1 MGNIGFQWLP
11 TCAQNKGYSVCS
23 WRALPSL
30 CEHRQ
35 EMLLDHAVGR
45 FPLPIFSLFSH
56 HLLCGFI
63 TSAVAPS
70 PPLWRCHLFM
80 VLPSLSGVFCTLTS
94 HCPLCA
100 SFQLR
105 PGHFSITNTAL
116 HPPWH
121 LSLPPGVCAG
131 PTVPM
136 PPVFPAYICS
146 SCLPGFWPDSGR
158 AIITPA
164 LMLHDYSFCS
174 AMFNGILNGIH
185 EEAHKTINNTLFG
198 SKRVLYNIK
207 FRAYFFFIKRSG
219 INIHSEPQ
227 SRSYSILA

>member
-1 MGNIGFQWLP
+1 MFAECHGMG
-11 TCAQNKGYSVCS
+11 AQRSEWS
-23 WRALPSL
+23 S
-30 CEHRQ
+30 HS
-35 EMLLDHAVGR
+35 LDHTG
-45 FPLPIFSLFSH
+45 LGESS
-56 HLLCGFI
+56 
-63 TSAVAPS
+63 
-70 PPLWRCHLFM
+70 
-80 VLPSLSGVFCTLTS
+80 
-94 HCPLCA
+94 
-100 SFQLR
+100 
-105 PGHFSITNTAL
+105 
-116 HPPWH
+116 
-121 LSLPPGVCAG
+121 
-131 PTVPM
+131 
-136 PPVFPAYICS
+136 AYICS